1 MATIKEIAKRTG
13 FSQATVS
20 RLLNGDPTLSVRE
33 ETRRAI
39 IRASE
44 DLGYSAQAKRIV
56 IPHEVALLDNEES
69 DETLRDSY
77 FADLRSALEHNAKQ
91 QRMELTVFHS
101 LDEMLN
107 QKGKFD
113 GFMAIGANVIAESD
127 LEKLH
132 EVMPYGVFIDVN
144 PAPNLFDSV
153 QPDLQQTMNDAVEA
167 CAKAGMKRVGFIGG
181 KGRLTNFYEVDEEG
195 RATYFRREMGRYGLD
210 LRGLVYSDGLFTVE
224 QWSQAGGAGLSVT
237 TNGALPDAVI
247 VSADIIAV
255 GVLQAFNAVG
265 VIVPRDIS
273 VISINNQTIAQ
284 LTSPPLSTFAIDQ
297 NELARVAILTL
308 ADAIASKRTVRQH
321 AYLSTTLEVRDSF
334 VPAQPKRESRPKLQT
349 RSKRSARSKRAA

>member
-44 DLGYSAQAKRIV
+44 DLGYSTQAKRIV

-153 QPDLQQTMNDAVEA
+153 QPDLQQTMHDAVEA

-195 RATYFRREMGRYGLD
+195 RATYFQREMGRYGLD

-224 QWSQAGGAGLSVT
+224 NGRKLGEQFIRDH
-237 TNGALPDAVI
+237 NGALPDAVI

-273 VISINNQTIAQ
+273 VISINNQMIAQ

-308 ADAIASKRTVRQH
+308 ADAIASKRTSRQH
-321 AYLSTTLEVRDSF
+321 VYLSTRLEVRDSF

>member
-1 MATIKEIAKRTG
+1 MRHPWEGEGAMATIKEIAKRTG

-153 QPDLQQTMNDAVEA
+153 QPDLQQTVHDAVEA

-195 RATYFRREMGRYGLD
+195 ACHIF
-210 LRGLVYSDGLFTVE
+210 
-224 QWSQAGGAGLSVT
+224 
-237 TNGALPDAVI
+237 
-247 VSADIIAV
+247 SA
-255 GVLQAFNAVG
+255 
-265 VIVPRDIS
+265 
-273 VISINNQTIAQ
+273 
-284 LTSPPLSTFAIDQ
+284 
-297 NELARVAILTL
+297 
-308 ADAIASKRTVRQH
+308 
-321 AYLSTTLEVRDSF
+321 
-334 VPAQPKRESRPKLQT
+334 
-349 RSKRSARSKRAA
+349 

>member
-1 MATIKEIAKRTG
+1 MRHPWEGEGAMATIKEIAKRTG

-153 QPDLQQTMNDAVEA
+153 QPDLQQTMHDAVEA

-181 KGRLTNFYEVDEEG
+181 KGRLTNFYE
-195 RATYFRREMGRYGLD
+195 
-210 LRGLVYSDGLFTVE
+210 
-224 QWSQAGGAGLSVT
+224 
-237 TNGALPDAVI
+237 AVI